1 MFGLGL
7 FVELATTTLLSEP
20 SDSMVAPNP
29 LLGVFGLTPMTF
41 LVGEFVFLRSNWVAS
56 VSSIASY
63 LDSC

>member
-1 MFGLGL
+1 
-7 FVELATTTLLSEP
+7 
-20 SDSMVAPNP
+20 MVAPNP